1 MTQTEPQPTERMTSR
16 QRRIEEQRKK
26 IDAARRE
33 QRQKRLLQGGI
44 AALVA
49 IAAIVA
55 LFFIIPRGGSGDQ
68 MRQVPLE
75 TANHV
80 EEGAPLSYRNR
91 PPSSGVHYGTLPQAS
106 EYRMYDTPLSP
117 GRWVHM
123 LEHGAVAVLY
133 RPDLCDA
140 ACVQV
145 LGQVFDQAPRSSIVG
160 GIRHLVITPYQN
172 MDHAVAVVAWGYVDE
187 MDQVDKDRVL
197 ADVKSK
203 MDAPSAPE
211 RGAL

>member
-1 MTQTEPQPTERMTSR
+1 MTQTPPQERVTSR
-16 QRRIEEQRKK
+16 QRRIEEQRRKL
-26 IDAARRE
+26 DAYHRA
-33 QRQKRLLQGGI
+33 QRQRRLVWVAAGVAVLVVVV
-44 AALVA
+44 ALV
-49 IAAIVA
+49 VF
-55 LFFIIPRGGSGDQ
+55 LFPKPGPPDQ

-75 TANHV
+75 AANHV
-80 EEGAPLSYRNR
+80 EEGAPLQYRNR
-91 PPSSGVHYGTLPQAS
+91 PPSSGMHYGTLPQIG
-106 EYRMYDTPLSP
+106 EYRMYDQPLSP

-140 ACVQV
+140 ACVSV
-145 LGQVFDQAPRSSIVG
+145 LASAWDAAPRSSIIPG
-160 GIRHLVITPYQN
+160 KHLVVTPYQN

-187 MDQVDKDRVL
+187 MDQADKDRVL
-197 ADVKSK
+197 SDIKSK